1 MNPFLRLFLTLSLI
15 FFTACTTLTGP
26 EKCSLLGQVQQGT
39 QIGTQTHVSSIGTS
53 VYSYNTPSYNT
64 ICALPKTEEE
74 RKAVQELRPTA
85 ESKKKQRN
93 KEYMIY
99 YGSMFGLLIITT
111 IIALDRP
118 EPYYDYG
125 RFD

>member
-64 ICALPKTEEE
+64 ICALPKTE
-74 RKAVQELRPTA
+74 
-85 ESKKKQRN
+85 SKKKQRN